1 MNQAD
6 YQQLLQLRQIIEH
19 HNYEYY
25 VLNESTVTDAE
36 YDRLMQQLRKIESEH
51 PEWVTPD
58 SPSQRVSGRPAEGFE
73 TVVHEVPMLS
83 LDNAFGEPDMRDFVR
98 RIQDRLRQ
106 QDEFEFCCEP
116 KLDGLAISL
125 LYENGVLVRAA
136 TRGDGTTGENITANA
151 KAIRNVPLRLRGDN
165 YPGILEVRGEVYMT
179 RSGFEAMNERF
190 RSNDEKT
197 YMNPRNA
204 ASGALRQLDS
214 GITAQRPLEFCCYSV
229 GRVEQGTVPD
239 SQYALLKQLQ
249 QWGLKINSEM
259 RQVTGVEGCL
269 NYFQQML
276 NKRDGLDYDIDGVVF
291 KIDDVILQRRLGF
304 VSRAPRWA
312 IAHKFPAQEEQTRLL
327 AVDYQVGRTGAITPV
342 ARLEPVFVGGVTVSN
357 ATLHNLDEITRLGL
371 AINDQVIIRRAGDV
385 IPQIV
390 KVAHQADDDEREV
403 IAIPTACPV
412 CGSDV
417 LRVEGEAALR
427 CTAGLFCDAQRKEGL
442 KHFVSRKAMDI
453 EGLGDKLI
461 DTLVDLKLVN
471 HFSDL
476 FRLTFEQ
483 LVNLE
488 RMAEKS
494 ANNLLEALERS
505 KLTTLPRF
513 LFSLGIREVGE
524 TTARNLANHFT
535 DLNEL
540 MNASEE
546 DLLGVDDVGPVAAR
560 YVSAFFAETHNR
572 EEVQALLDLG
582 IQWPQQQQ
590 DNGDALLAG
599 QTWVV
604 TGKLEA
610 MSRDEASER
619 LLALGAKVAG
629 SVSKKTTQVVA
640 GPGAGSKL
648 KKANELNIPVMDEA
662 EFMDY
667 LKTLE
672 N

>member
-6 YQQLLQLRQIIEH
+6 YQQLQQLRQMIER

-58 SPSQRVSGRPAEGFE
+58 SPSQRVSGQPADGFE

-83 LDNAFGEPDMRDFVR
+83 LDNAFGEQDMHDFVR

-106 QDEFEFCCEP
+106 QDDFEFCCEP

-151 KAIRNVPLRLRGDN
+151 KAIRNIPLRLRGN
-165 YPGILEVRGEVYMT
+165 GYPAILEVRGEVYMT

-190 RSNDEKT
+190 RSNEEKT

-214 GITAQRPLEFCCYSV
+214 RITAQRPLEFCCYSV

-259 RQVTGVEGCL
+259 RQVTGVDGCL
-269 NYFQQML
+269 DYFQQML

-291 KIDDVILQRRLGF
+291 KIDDMALQKRLGF

-390 KVAHQADDDEREV
+390 KVAHQADDDERQV
-403 IAIPTACPV
+403 IEIPTACPV

-494 ANNLLEALERS
+494 ANNLLEALEHS
-505 KLTTLPRF
+505 KQTTLPRF

-524 TTARNLANHFT
+524 TTARNLANHFA

-540 MNASEE
+540 MHASEE
-546 DLLGVDDVGPVAAR
+546 DLQGVDDVGPVAAR
-560 YVSAFFAETHNR
+560 NVAAFFAETHNR
-572 EEVQALLDLG
+572 DEVQALLDLG
-582 IQWPQQQQ
+582 IQWPVQQQ
-590 DNGDALLAG
+590 DSTDAVLAG

-610 MSRDEASER
+610 LSRDEASER

-629 SVSKKTTQVVA
+629 SVSKKTTRVVA